1 MKKWCTWE
9 CGCVFRF
16 SSSNVYRRKG
26 GKDNGKEQGEKGG
39 WNLVCLT
46 LNEWNLNLNLVW
58 AHNPVYKFVFLY
70 GVGMTGWGTKQGP
83 RRVSK
88 DAVLVTARWGCV
100 CAWGGNEKGL
110 EENTEGK
117 KRRKKTEIGNWES
130 KIKSRESKI
139 GRGNQKFEICQKIWL
154 VLQFNIKYMI
164 K

>member
-1 MKKWCTWE
+1 MKKRCTWE

-58 AHNPVYKFVFLY
+58 AHNPVYMFVFLY

-110 EENTEGK
+110 KENTEK
-117 KRRKKTEIGNWES
+117 KKKTEIGNR
-130 KIKSRESKI
+130 KLGDKNQKSGIENWKRESKI
-139 GRGNQKFEICQKIWL
+139 RNLSKNMTGIT
-154 VLQFNIKYMI
+154 V
-164 K
+164 